1 MPFRLQSHRIMPPAA
16 LRPPNAVRA
25 GRKCLFPVETSP
37 ASRSRSEISGSDGVR
52 RAWIGCVVMLL
63 CSRSAPAAD
72 KVDVVHLKNGD
83 RITCEIKELDRSVLS
98 ISTDPLGNVSVHWGE
113 VLDLRS
119 PRKFDVQIASGMHY
133 LGAFL
138 ASPPGQM
145 VLALDGGGTI
155 TVALADLIR
164 MAPIGASVWSRIDG
178 NLDAGFSF
186 AQAQHETHWTVN
198 GSASYRS
205 LRYQLTANVAS
216 QITTREEDNPISRNS
231 CRSIS
236 ALSAGAGSGATWCT
250 RHGGCGP
257 PTPASRTRTSSSQ
270 ATRPISRLKSPSAG
284 SSTSLRLPKRTS
296 A

>member
-1 MPFRLQSHRIMPPAA
+1 
-16 LRPPNAVRA
+16 
-25 GRKCLFPVETSP
+25 
-37 ASRSRSEISGSDGVR
+37 
-52 RAWIGCVVMLL
+52 
-63 CSRSAPAAD
+63 
-72 KVDVVHLKNGD
+72 
-83 RITCEIKELDRSVLS
+83 
-98 ISTDPLGNVSVHWGE
+98 
-113 VLDLRS
+113 
-119 PRKFDVQIASGMHY
+119 VQIASGMHY

-231 CRSIS
+231 VGLTGNRSYGNHWYTIAWAQLQQNQELSLDLRVVGGGGFGRDLVHTTRRLWSAYTGVAYTHEQFSGDPADQSAEVAVGGQLDFFTPSKADFGITNHVVSYFNVSGRARIRLELQSAWRHEFLKDFYWSLNGFESFDGDPPADKKTNDSGIS
-236 ALSAGAGSGATWCT
+236 IALGW
-250 RHGGCGP
+250 
-257 PTPASRTRTSSSQ
+257 
-270 ATRPISRLKSPSAG
+270 KF
-284 SSTSLRLPKRTS
+284 
-296 A
+296 